1 MTEQVIF
8 TNEDGEDIRFYV
20 VEETKIAGVNYLL
33 VTEQEDADSEA
44 YIMKKVAE
52 DGNEELVCEFVEDEQ
67 ELDAIS
73 KCICGTFRG
82 RFYRNARIIHP
93 R

>member
-52 DGNEELVCEFVEDEQ
+52 DGSEELVCEFVEDEQ

-73 KCICGTFRG
+73 KVFAELLEDVSIEMQE
-82 RFYRNARIIHP
+82 
-93 R
+93 

>member
-52 DGNEELVCEFVEDEQ
+52 DGNCLLYTSDAADE
-67 ELDAIS
+67 
-73 KCICGTFRG
+73 
-82 RFYRNARIIHP
+82 
-93 R
+93 

>member
-44 YIMKKVAE
+44 Y
-52 DGNEELVCEFVEDEQ
+52 LS
-67 ELDAIS
+67 L
-73 KCICGTFRG
+73 
-82 RFYRNARIIHP
+82 IHI
-93 R
+93 

>member
-33 VTEQEDADSEA
+33 VTDADSEA

-73 KCICGTFRG
+73 KVFAELLEDVSIEMQE
-82 RFYRNARIIHP
+82 
-93 R
+93 

>member
-1 MTEQVIF
+1 M
-8 TNEDGEDIRFYV
+8 
-20 VEETKIAGVNYLL
+20 L

-73 KCICGTFRG
+73 
-82 RFYRNARIIHP
+82 
-93 R
+93 

>member
-1 MTEQVIF
+1 M
-8 TNEDGEDIRFYV
+8 
-20 VEETKIAGVNYLL
+20 L

-52 DGNEELVCEFVEDEQ
+52 DGNEELVCEFAEDEQ

-73 KCICGTFRG
+73 KVFAELLEDVSIEMQE
-82 RFYRNARIIHP
+82 
-93 R
+93 

>member
-33 VTEQEDADSEA
+33 VTEQEDA
-44 YIMKKVAE
+44 VAE

-73 KCICGTFRG
+73 KVFAELLEDVSIEMQE
-82 RFYRNARIIHP
+82 
-93 R
+93 

>member
-1 MTEQVIF
+1 MLFRSMRMAMTLHL
-8 TNEDGEDIRFYV
+8 
-20 VEETKIAGVNYLL
+20 A
-33 VTEQEDADSEA
+33 EA

-73 KCICGTFRG
+73 KVFAELLEDVSIEMQE
-82 RFYRNARIIHP
+82 
-93 R
+93 

>member
-44 YIMKKVAE
+44 YIMKKVA
-52 DGNEELVCEFVEDEQ
+52 V
-67 ELDAIS
+67 IS
-73 KCICGTFRG
+73 QCIAASRAYV
-82 RFYRNARIIHP
+82 YR
-93 R
+93 

>member
-33 VTEQEDADSEA
+33 VTEQEDADS
-44 YIMKKVAE
+44 
-52 DGNEELVCEFVEDEQ
+52 
-67 ELDAIS
+67 DAIS
-73 KCICGTFRG
+73 KVFAELLEDVSIEMQE
-82 RFYRNARIIHP
+82 
-93 R
+93 

>member
-52 DGNEELVCEFVEDEQ
+52 DEQ

-73 KCICGTFRG
+73 KVFAELLEDVSIEMQE
-82 RFYRNARIIHP
+82 
-93 R
+93 

>member
-33 VTEQEDADSEA
+33 VTEQE
-44 YIMKKVAE
+44 
-52 DGNEELVCEFVEDEQ
+52 EDEQ

-73 KCICGTFRG
+73 KVFAELLEDVSIEMQE
-82 RFYRNARIIHP
+82 
-93 R
+93 

>member
-44 YIMKKVAE
+44 
-52 DGNEELVCEFVEDEQ
+52 
-67 ELDAIS
+67 
-73 KCICGTFRG
+73 CITVS
-82 RFYRNARIIHP
+82 YTHLTLP
-93 R
+93 TT

>member
-44 YIMKKVAE
+44 YIMK
-52 DGNEELVCEFVEDEQ
+52 
-67 ELDAIS
+67 
-73 KCICGTFRG
+73 
-82 RFYRNARIIHP
+82 
-93 R
+93 